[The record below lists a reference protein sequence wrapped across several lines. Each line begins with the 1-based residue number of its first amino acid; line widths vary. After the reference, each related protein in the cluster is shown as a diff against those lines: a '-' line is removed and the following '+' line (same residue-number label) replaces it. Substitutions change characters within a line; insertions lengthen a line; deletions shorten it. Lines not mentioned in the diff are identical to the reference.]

1 MIEFDTHDPMRNCAL
16 TFCRYK
22 TTVGLHKLPDTSSPL
37 CLAQFWGHRRTRCG
51 VAAEDSTCSHIFRIL
66 WKINKFPLTPI
77 AQIEERTIGHTFC
90 LDPRQLAAVLAC
102 FVTNNIRSA
111 VEEISELPLQIGVA
125 LHFIS
130 SLLAW
135 LMCKSGLGR
144 FGCLG

>member
-1 MIEFDTHDPMRNCAL
+1 MLLGPQTPLGVEGLRPKGKERSLLLRYFRPAKTLSNPMIEFDTHDPMRNCAL

-102 FVTNNIRSA
+102 FVTNN
-111 VEEISELPLQIGVA
+111 
-125 LHFIS
+125 
-130 SLLAW
+130 
-135 LMCKSGLGR
+135 
-144 FGCLG
+144 